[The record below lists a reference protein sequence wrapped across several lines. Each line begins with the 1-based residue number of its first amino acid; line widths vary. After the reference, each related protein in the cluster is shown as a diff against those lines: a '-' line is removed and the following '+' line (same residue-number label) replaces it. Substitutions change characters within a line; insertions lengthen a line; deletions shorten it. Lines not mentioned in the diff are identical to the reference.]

1 MMKIFLQ
8 MMLLSAALSCF
19 GGSRAEAEMDLS
31 KIRIEKNGA
40 ARCDQKNGRQCLSL
54 PARPGCNVIFYPG
67 QAPEAASW
75 NILTATVKNLSPFRT
90 ALQMKI
96 ESYDPKTGKT
106 VCSSGSG
113 IALRPSETGK
123 LKVRYF
129 HCSGVPREWSPKGLM
144 FLFDGFQNPN
154 FHIRTDLP
162 YRIVFTTEVDKVDRG
177 KIFRT
182 IISEFEVSG
191 LAFSEPASPALP
203 DTAETFYP
211 FVDRFGQ
218 FKHDDWPRK
227 IRQESDFSVMR
238 QQEEQELAAQPGTE
252 DRDEFG
258 GWSSGPAFKA
268 TGHFYTVKY
277 QGKWFLVDPAG
288 KLFWSHGLD
297 CINTLIPTGVE
308 TREHYFEALPAS
320 DDPIFSVC
328 YGRAEP
334 RHSYYKT
341 LGKKYISTYNFCLAN
356 ILRKYGPDGKRIY
369 ADLMPR
375 RLRSWGFN
383 TMGNWSF
390 PENYRN
396 KKFPYAIHLVPQQ
409 PLVLSGDT
417 GHWVDFVDVFSS
429 EFEKGLERRLN
440 GELASTLKDP
450 FCIGYFVGNEL
461 SWGHEWKLANSVLCS
476 KPTQPAKLAFAAF
489 LKEKYGSVEKL
500 NAAWKTR
507 FESFEEFLKQCRPND
522 TLDAREDMIEFNDRI
537 IQMYFSVARRVLDRN
552 APGKLFLGCR
562 YSWYTQRNL
571 RIAAKYVDVLSF
583 NIYRFSPAQFQL
595 PDGLDMPVIVGEFHF
610 GSLRNGPPG
619 AVLAVADA
627 EERGVA
633 YRRYVEDA
641 LRHPAIVGTHYFQLC
656 DSMLSG
662 RPKDGENMQIGFVD
676 IADTPYPAM
685 VEASREIG
693 HKMYLYRLQKNE
705 E

>member
-1 MMKIFLQ
+1 MMKRFFLAI
-8 MMLLSAALSCF
+8 LSVMFYTAWSLPPSTI
-19 GGSRAEAEMDLS
+19 
-31 KIRIEKNGA
+31 KIESPREVVKTGLA
-40 ARCDQKNGRQCLSL
+40 HYEQKNGKLYLSL
-54 PARPGCNVIFYPG
+54 PARPGCDVIFYFE
-67 QAPEAASW
+67 QAPDAASW
-75 NILTATVKNLSPFRT
+75 SVLTATVKNCSSFRT
-90 ALQMKI
+90 ALLMTI
-96 ESYDPKTGKT
+96 ESYDPQSGKT
-106 VCSSGSG
+106 VCASRSGL
-113 IALRPSETGK
+113 ALRPSETGE

-129 HCSGVPREWSPKGLM
+129 RSSGTAREWGPKGLM
-144 FLFDGFQNPN
+144 FLFDGFQNKK

-162 YRIVFTTEVDKVDRG
+162 YRIVFTTEVDKVDGG
-177 KIFRT
+177 KIFST
-182 IISEFEVSG
+182 ITPKFEVSQ
-191 LAFSEPASPALP
+191 LAFSEPASPVLP

-218 FKHDDWPRK
+218 FKHNDWPRK
-227 IRQESDFSVMR
+227 IRQESDLIVMR
-238 QQEEQELAAQPGTE
+238 KQEGKELAAQPGTV

-258 GWSSGPAFKA
+258 GWCSGPTFKA

-288 KLFWSHGLD
+288 KLFWSHGLG

-308 TREHYFEALPAS
+308 TREHYFEDLPAS
-320 DDPIFSVC
+320 DDPMFSVC

-341 LGKKYISTYNFCLAN
+341 LGKKYISTYNFSLAN

-396 KKFPYAIHLVPQQ
+396 KKFPYAIYLAPQR
-409 PLVLSGDT
+409 PPVLSGDS
-417 GHWVDFVDVFSS
+417 GHWVDFVDVFSPD
-429 EFEKGLERRLN
+429 FEKSLERRLK

-461 SWGHEWKLANSVLCS
+461 SWGHEWKLANSVLRS

-500 NAAWKTR
+500 NAAWKSR
-507 FESFEEFLKQCRPND
+507 FESFDDFLKQCQPND

-537 IQMYFSVARRVLDRN
+537 IQRYFSIARQVLNRH
-552 APGKLFLGCR
+552 APGRLFLGCR
-562 YSWYTQRNL
+562 YNWYTQRNL

-595 PDGLDMPVIVGEFHF
+595 PDGVDMPVMVGEFHF

-619 AVLAVADA
+619 AILVVAGA
-627 EERGVA
+627 EERGDA

-685 VEASREIG
+685 IEASRDIG
-693 HKMYLYRLQKNE
+693 HKMYQYRLQENQK
-705 E
+705 